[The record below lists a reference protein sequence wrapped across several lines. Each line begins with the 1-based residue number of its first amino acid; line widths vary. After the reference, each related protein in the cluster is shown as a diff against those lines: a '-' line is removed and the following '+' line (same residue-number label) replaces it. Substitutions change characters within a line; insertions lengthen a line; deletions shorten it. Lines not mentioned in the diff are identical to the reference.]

1 MKKRTIGYA
10 QFAPV
15 FRDRTANHETIR
27 RMAADGASADLLVF
41 PELCVSGYDF
51 RDRDELASLAEPF
64 GSGPTS
70 RLARELS
77 EAHDTTIV
85 IGYPEKAGDQL
96 FNACVLTAPGGTLAN
111 YRKLHLFSRESRIFA
126 HGDAPPPVIDT
137 PAGKVGLMI
146 CLDWL
151 FPEAAR
157 VLALAGAQVIAHPSN
172 LVLPHCQK
180 AMVTRSI
187 ENGVFSVTANRIGTE
202 ARTDRSL
209 TFTGSSQVLGTR
221 GELLVNAPL
230 DAEHLGLAEVD
241 VDQADDKM
249 ITEENHLLEDRWP
262 DLYRRLSGQH
272 P

>member
-10 QFAPV
+10 QFGPV
-15 FRDRTANHETIR
+15 FGDRATNHETIG
-27 RMAADGASADLLVF
+27 RMAGHGASADLLVF

-70 RLARELS
+70 LLARELA
-77 EAHDTTIV
+77 EAHGAAIV
-85 IGYPEKAGDQL
+85 IGYPEKAGEL
-96 FNACVLTAPGGTLAN
+96 FFNSCVLAAPGGILAN
-111 YRKLHLFSRESRIFA
+111 YRKLHLFSRESRVFA
-126 HGDAPPPVIDT
+126 PGDAPPPVIDT
-137 PAGKVGLMI
+137 LAGRVGLMI

-157 VLALAGAQVIAHPSN
+157 VLALGGAQVIAHPSN

-180 AMVTRSI
+180 AMITRSI

-209 TFTGSSQVLGTR
+209 TFTGASQVLGNR
-221 GELLVNAPL
+221 GELLLSAPV
-230 DAEHLGLAEVD
+230 DDEHLGLVEVD
-241 VDQADDKM
+241 VEQADDKM
-249 ITEENHLLEDRWP
+249 ITQENHLLEDRMIRQP
-262 DLYRRLSGQH
+262 EVLK
-272 P
+272 